1 MFESLAIGFSAFGD
15 PMVWFALVFGALA
28 GYLIGAIPGL
38 GPSLGVAL
46 LIPFT
51 YGMDPVVSIVGLV
64 ALLSLLP
71 RHGAAA

>member
-1 MFESLAIGFSAFGD
+1 MIEHLLLGFSAFGD
-15 PMVWFALVFGALA
+15 PMVWISLVFGALA

-51 YGMDPVVSIVGLV
+51 YGLDPVVSIVGEGG
-64 ALLSLLP
+64 
-71 RHGAAA
+71 R